1 MAGRWSR
8 EEHLN
13 TLELRTIVMLLRH
26 LARSSRTWGQRTLV
40 FSDSVVS
47 IGVLRK
53 GRSSSRPLLRLAR
66 VAAVLQMVTRTRI
79 YLRWVPSGL
88 NHADGPSRQLQIGA
102 AEHTIDEHRYRY
114 TPKPLRLPR
123 PGGGGARSA
132 GGAAFS

>member
-1 MAGRWSR
+1 MAGKWSSP
-8 EEHLN
+8 EHIN

-26 LARSSRTWGQRTLV
+26 LSRSSRTWGQRTLI

-53 GRSSSRPLLRLAR
+53 GRSSSHPLLRLAR
-66 VAAVLQMVTRTRI
+66 IAGVLQMVTRTRV

-102 AEHTIDEHRYRY
+102 AEHTVDEHRYRY
-114 TPKPLRLPR
+114 TPQALRQPHLPTR
-123 PGGGGARSA
+123 GGPRGGGWGS
-132 GGAAFS
+132 